1 MRLSTLGF
9 LGPWTVLVCIQ
20 CSNWEVEGSAAR
32 KAIASVGAAGAG
44 LGSGAAAKG
53 AGRPSGRLSGGT
65 GEECPEAPLAV
76 APAPR
81 LWQRFSFDSQHM
93 GTLFRI
99 ILYATEEEVARRA
112 AQAAFNRIAALDDI
126 MSDYKS
132 TSELMRLCQAFAT
145 EVGPPVRVSDD
156 LFAVLAAADRLSRRS
171 VGAFDVT
178 VGPLSVLWRHARRTQ
193 ELPSPQELA
202 AARAKVGYDKVR
214 LDPVRQTVQ
223 LAVPGMRLD
232 LGGIAKGYAA
242 DQALQLL
249 REKYGLSRAL
259 VAAWGDIAC
268 GDPPPMETAWRVQI
282 APIAASQKPRFL
294 KLTQAAVSTS
304 GDLEQFVVIGGV
316 RYSHILDPRT
326 GMGLTGRRSV
336 TVIAPRGI
344 DADSLTK
351 AVSVL
356 PVEQALRLIAETPQ
370 AATHIAVGDEA
381 TGQVREIASPR
392 FAQYL
397 AEPEPK

>member
-1 MRLSTLGF
+1 MRLSTLGY
-9 LGPWTVLVCIQ
+9 LVPWTVLICIQ
-20 CSNWEVEGSAAR
+20 CSNWGIEVSAVWTAEARVGS
-32 KAIASVGAAGAG
+32 AGAG
-44 LGSGAAAKG
+44 VESGPVAGSG
-53 AGRPSGRLSGGT
+53 
-65 GEECPEAPLAV
+65 GESTADLDQKSAETPLAV

-81 LWQRFSFDSQHM
+81 PWQRFSFDSQHM
-93 GTLFRI
+93 GTTFRI

-156 LFAVLAAADRLSRRS
+156 LLTVLAAAERLSRRS
-171 VGAFDVT
+171 EGAFDVT
-178 VGPLSVLWRHARRTQ
+178 VGPLSLLWRHARRTQ
-193 ELPSPQELA
+193 ELPTPQELA

-223 LAVPGMRLD
+223 LTVPGMRLD

-249 REKYGLSRAL
+249 REEYGLSRAL

-268 GDPPPMETAWRVQI
+268 GDPPPTEPAWRVQI
-282 APIAASQKPRFL
+282 APIATSQKPRFL
-294 KLTQAAVSTS
+294 KLAHAAVSTS

-316 RYSHILDPRT
+316 RYSHVLDPRT

-356 PVEQALRLIAETPQ
+356 PVEQALRLIAETPG
-370 AATHIAVGDEA
+370 AAAYIALLDEA
-381 TGQVREIASPR
+381 TGNVREIASPR

-397 AEPEPK
+397 AEPDKK